1 MFRVKLLFCKFE
13 WVNVYEL
20 LVFGKSKFIVSN
32 EKFIMVDE
40 INGLVFFIVFI
51 VLVMFCMGKELFEW
65 DLKR

>member
-1 MFRVKLLFCKFE
+1 MFRVKLIFCKFE
-13 WVNVYEL
+13 LDKVYVL

-32 EKFIMVDE
+32 EKIMMVDE

-51 VLVMFCMGKELFEW
+51 VLVLFCMGKELFEW